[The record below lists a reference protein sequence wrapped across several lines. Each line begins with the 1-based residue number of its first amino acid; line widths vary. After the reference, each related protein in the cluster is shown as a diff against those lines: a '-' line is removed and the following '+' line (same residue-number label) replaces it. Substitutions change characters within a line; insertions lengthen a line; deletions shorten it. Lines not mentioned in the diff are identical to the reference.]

1 MCPFCACSAAAFAA
15 AFCLRFCFLRFTAGA
30 GAGAGAG
37 SGEASGS
44 VGANV
49 VLEAVGVEGCE
60 ESDAPFGTVM
70 NLEPSLLVYLAFRG
84 DAGGWLAGF

>member
-15 AFCLRFCFLRFTAGA
+15 AFCLRFCFLRLT
-30 GAGAGAG
+30 AGAGAG

-44 VGANV
+44 VGTNV

-60 ESDAPFGTVM
+60 ESDAPLGTVM

-84 DAGGWLAGF
+84 DAGGWWAGF